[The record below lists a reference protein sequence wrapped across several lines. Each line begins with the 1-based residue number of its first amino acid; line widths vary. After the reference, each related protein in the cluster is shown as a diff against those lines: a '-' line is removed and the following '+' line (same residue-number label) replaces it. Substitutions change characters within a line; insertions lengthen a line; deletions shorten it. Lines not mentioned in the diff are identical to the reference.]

1 MRYTLYF
8 VWSELCALL
17 RLTSLIEQCR
27 TLYRHPL
34 IINILPVSTTT
45 KKDIFFFPIFSFWAD
60 DGYSRNESCEL
71 NMISKFLFV
80 RKYLSFIFTNI
91 NF

>member
-1 MRYTLYF
+1 MKMGKN
-8 VWSELCALL
+8 ELCALL

-45 KKDIFFFPIFSFWAD
+45 EKDIFFSIKKKRS
-60 DGYSRNESCEL
+60 
-71 NMISKFLFV
+71 
-80 RKYLSFIFTNI
+80 
-91 NF
+91 